1 MLNVPTAI
9 LEQSHYLLSTSSRF
23 LCDFVVALKYC
34 CVMDIY
40 MCGIVALHVHQS
52 HVLCGFNN
60 LCSNAFE
67 HVTYEWMEDL
77 NIGKEKYA

>member
-1 MLNVPTAI
+1 
-9 LEQSHYLLSTSSRF
+9 
-23 LCDFVVALKYC
+23 
-34 CVMDIY
+34 MDIY

-60 LCSNAFE
+60 LCSNAFK
-67 HVTYEWMEDL
+67 HVAYEWTEDL